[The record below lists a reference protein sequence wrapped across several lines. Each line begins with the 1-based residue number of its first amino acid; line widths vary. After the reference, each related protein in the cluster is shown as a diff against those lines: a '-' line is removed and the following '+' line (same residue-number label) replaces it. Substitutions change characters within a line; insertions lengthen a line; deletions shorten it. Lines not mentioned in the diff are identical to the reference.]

1 MRERLPRFC
10 SLRRPPHRRCRRTRR
25 ERTRYKERL
34 QGKTSLVRVFHRTC
48 ARSGPSTVAAVYD
61 RRQSRAYEIAGGHFL
76 RLRAAAL
83 ALRVLRLRAA
93 ALALRVLR
101 LRAAALALRVLRLSA
116 AALSLRGPSL
126 QSLELS
132 LCR

>member
-10 SLRRPPHRRCRRTRR
+10 SLRHPPHRWCRRTRR
-25 ERTRYKERL
+25 LRTRYKERL

-48 ARSGPSTVAAVYD
+48 ARSGPATVAAVYD

-101 LRAAALALRVLRLSA
+101 LRAAALALRGPPLQCQER
-116 AALSLRGPSL
+116 SL
-126 QSLELS
+126 
-132 LCR
+132 